1 MRRSRVTPRLTRRL
15 RLEEVNRVAD
25 GAGGFTEVWVE
36 KGRLWAEVRSLTGR
50 ETTQGG
56 VPLSVQRYR
65 ITLRAAPDGSPER
78 PRADQRFRDGSRI
91 FRITAVGDADPEGR
105 FLTAQATEE
114 TAT

>member
-1 MRRSRVTPRLTRRL
+1 MKRPRMNRRL
-15 RLEEVNRVAD
+15 RLEQVSRTAD

-36 KGRLWAEVRSLTGR
+36 LGKVWAEVRSLSGR

-56 VPLSVQRYR
+56 VPLSVQRFR
-65 ITLRAAPDGSPER
+65 ITLRSAPEGSPAR
-78 PRADQRFRDGSRI
+78 PRAGQRFRDGTRLFLI
-91 FRITAVGDADPEGR
+91 AAVAEADPEGR